1 MSADLRCVI
10 VAVDGS
16 EESMGALRWAF
27 ENLKLRSS
35 APDSN
40 DGTFI
45 VLHVQPPP
53 TIAAGL
59 SPGPIPFGGPSD
71 LEVPAFTAAIES
83 HQRRITAAILDH
95 ASRICSEYKVN
106 VETKV
111 VIGDPK
117 EKICEAA
124 ENLHADL
131 LVMGSRAFGPIKR
144 MFLGSVSNYCTNH
157 VECPVIIVKDKKRGS
172 SA

>member
-1 MSADLRCVI
+1 MFSL
-10 VAVDGS
+10 
-16 EESMGALRWAF
+16 L
-27 ENLKLRSS
+27 LRSPLVS
-35 APDSN
+35 
-40 DGTFI
+40 
-45 VLHVQPPP
+45 VLLQ
-53 TIAAGL
+53 
-59 SPGPIPFGGPSD
+59 SPLVVLGD

-83 HQRRITAAILDH
+83 HQRRITAAILEH
-95 ASRICSEYKVN
+95 ASRICSEYQVK

-117 EKICEAA
+117 EKICEVA

-157 VECPVIIVKDKKRGS
+157 VECPVIIVKDKKKGS
-172 SA
+172 SSSA

>member
-35 APDSN
+35 APGST
-40 DGTFI
+40 DGTFV

-83 HQRRITAAILDH
+83 HQRRITAAILGH
-95 ASRICSEYKVN
+95 ASRICSDYKVN

-117 EKICEAA
+117 EKICEVA

>member
-1 MSADLRCVI
+1 MTTDLRCVI

-16 EESMGALRWAF
+16 EESMGALRWALQ
-27 ENLKLRSS
+27 NLKLRPS
-35 APDSN
+35 APGVTDSI
-40 DGTFI
+40 FI
-45 VLHVQPPP
+45 VLHVQSPPS
-53 TIAAGL
+53 IAAGL
-59 SPGPIPFGGPSD
+59 SPAPIPFGGPTD

-83 HQRRITAAILDH
+83 HQKRITAAILEH
-95 ASRICSEYKVN
+95 ASRICAEYKMN

-111 VIGDPK
+111 AIGDPK
-117 EKICEAA
+117 DKICEVA

-157 VECPVIIVKDKKRGS
+157 VECPVIVVKDKLKGS
-172 SA
+172 SS